1 MLTTSL
7 VHTQPISENDPQE
20 LIPCALRISVAQS
33 DTRVPTHFIIL
44 LDTSDSMN
52 EDNKL
57 ENVKQCIRLLMNI
70 LGQNDYISLI
80 TFATDSRVVLN
91 RVAAD
96 STHRSMI
103 EHTIG
108 QIRTD
113 GMTNLSAGLSS
124 VYSIMQGEQL
134 KTGLLLL
141 TDGHANTGTSSTAN
155 LRTMMESLLE
165 SYSMMSL
172 SCVAYGTNHNSE
184 LLQAFTCNSNGSY
197 CIVNSLEDTAVAVGD
212 VLGGLMSCAA
222 QNVDFLWPLGTEIEG
237 MYQYSTIENH
247 VVMRYGDMYSGSDKI
262 ILAKVPSRGLS
273 QESPVQ
279 IRGMEIPAFQPFTHD
294 VGRSQF
300 LTGRDRDIRLTHL
313 QIQCSSIFRSIRG
326 WQTLAENRRAD
337 LEAEIEFF
345 ARCLDDDFLVG
356 HPVHGMLQEELRSI
370 RNALATVR
378 ASRGPNPDLNTM
390 LSQHETFV
398 GLGRG
403 ATSSIQAPHHRHQRI
418 RRQAARGLDNSTTT
432 AADPEE
438 EPESPPLSSQMTS
451 PHQTAAQRR
460 VTNVLRTLSTQ
471 H

>member
-7 VHTQPISENDPQE
+7 VHTQPISLEDPSE
-20 LIPCALRISVAQS
+20 MIPCALRISVAQS

-80 TFATDSRVVLN
+80 TFATDSRIVLN
-91 RVAAD
+91 RVSAD

-103 EHTIG
+103 EHTIS

-113 GMTNLSAGLSS
+113 GMTNLGAGLST

-141 TDGHANTGTSSTAN
+141 TDGHANTGTSSTRD
-155 LRTMMESLLE
+155 LQTMMGSLLE
-165 SYSMMSL
+165 SYPMMSL
-172 SCVAYGTNHNSE
+172 SSVAYGTNHNAD
-184 LLQAFTCNSNGSY
+184 LLQTFTRSSAGSY
-197 CIVNSLEDTAVAVGD
+197 CIVNSLEDTAVAIGD
-212 VLGGLMSCAA
+212 TLGGLMSCAA
-222 QNVDFLWPLGTEIEG
+222 QNVDIVWPQHTQIEG
-237 MYQYSTIENH
+237 MYQHSVENIN

-262 ILAKVPSRGLS
+262 ILAKVPAGALS
-273 QESPVQ
+273 QDSCIQ
-279 IRGMEIPAFQPFTHD
+279 IRGMEISTFQPFTHQ
-294 VGRSQF
+294 VGRSEF
-300 LTGRDRDIRLTHL
+300 LNRRDRDIRLTYL
-313 QIQCSSIFRSIRG
+313 QNQCTALFRSIRN
-326 WQTLAENRRAD
+326 WQTLTENQRTD
-337 LEAEIEFF
+337 VESEVEFF

-370 RNALATVR
+370 RNAIATVR
-378 ASRGPNPDLNTM
+378 SSRGYNADLNNM
-390 LSQHETFV
+390 LSQHETYV

-403 ATSSIQAPHHRHQRI
+403 ATSSIPSPTRTTRGPRL
-418 RRQAARGLDNSTTT
+418 RRQVAIGSDM
-432 AADPEE
+432 DPEE
-438 EPESPPLSSQMTS
+438 TDTTPRQMTS
-451 PHQTAAQRR
+451 PHQNPAQRR
-460 VTNVLRTLSTQ
+460 VTNVLRTLSMQ